1 MQYVR
6 LLPSSVVL
14 CLYFV
19 RRSLQVQGQAY
30 HDEGN
35 NGLTLCEQHSQAYD
49 HLMFPLISSVLL
61 WIFLCNLLDLLLLKV
76 YVLKYGMICCFS
88 NL

>member
-1 MQYVR
+1 LKKKEPLVSCPEVCKACFVFSSVVHRKDLFQMQYVR

-35 NGLTLCEQHSQAYD
+35 NGLTLCEQHS
-49 HLMFPLISSVLL
+49 
-61 WIFLCNLLDLLLLKV
+61 
-76 YVLKYGMICCFS
+76 
-88 NL
+88 